1 MPLRHFGPGLRTLR
15 LRLYCT
21 YGTPVLKNLDCW
33 PPLPLV
39 VNYGGFPTLPPP
51 SPEDEDNIMAA
62 LELSDRVCSISL
74 TVSTSLLNRLST
86 ISKPFSV
93 LEELVLLSQDVD
105 IPMSKYLSEFL
116 WGNHL
121 RILHST
127 GLSFPSFPRL
137 PSQDLVDLRLQ
148 EITIWKIS
156 PEQVANALCGM
167 TQLQSLS
174 FHFLFFTP
182 RPNDF
187 SIPPPSGGRIL
198 LPALTYFKYRASS
211 QYLNALVARIDAP
224 CLRDFDIT
232 YFSQPTLDASQLGG
246 FIDRVGAWMSPL
258 QADIVLAERAISV
271 TFTEPEDLRI
281 KTVRESDDTD
291 DGHWLRL
298 IRMFGG
304 TKHLSVARQLATDIL
319 RALRPADEGHGNLLP
334 ALQSLRVFLQGVS
347 TSAPLLDSVQSFLTQ
362 RPLSGHPI
370 QLHYVSL
377 PEAEPIPNH
386 TQLHS
391 SRQVLEQASRIPNT
405 FQPSMSTPMFAS
417 LTQVSMN
424 GAPSSILAQ
433 SAGAVSIQRPTA
445 EEVAYA
451 KRRIEEEKRAF
462 NQSFDGTTGSFQR
475 NVLILFVLG
484 NTEKYIHIA
493 FAALRK
499 EDIVRRMFAMM
510 ASTKFQLEESKK
522 PNPRYIL
529 ELHTIREMLQEGSS
543 MDKGLRT
550 VLGFKLV
557 HRNMRNSHLLWVPFA
572 QLAPPAAPS
581 VTRPPPT
588 RLFQPGHRKKQSQT
602 QAPGAAM
609 STPTPP
615 PLPTVSTPTPQAATP
630 YIAALSSQTLKSP
643 KGKSAVKPKPQARR
657 KVSAK
662 TNGIETATF
671 VPAVASTP
679 TSSTPVETKRDV
691 NRIRE
696 DEADG
701 ATRGGASTSSSCRA
715 PLNQELLLDSHHL
728 ENDESKQRCWPDSE
742 SPFPFTFIDNAAPK
756 IPCDPVNVEQSR
768 QVSIDAQTQ
777 WTLGSVSLKF
787 ALSDLWV
794 GPLCSRSRPECG
806 GGGGGDGP
814 SQFPSKSTV
823 DLSEL
828 ALRLDWYK
836 LSGRPW
842 R

>member
-1 MPLRHFGPGLRTLR
+1 MEATLVLRFDRGYSVLMDLSSTGDAATKIGSSDDILLIIFRHYIDASPPFWSRLAHVCRTWRQIIFYSTRSLR

-148 EITIWKIS
+148 EITIWKFS

-187 SIPPPSGGRIL
+187 SIPPPSGGRIV

-271 TFTEPEDLRI
+271 TFTEPGADALTRLRLEISCQQLDQQLSSLSQTCGHFSSFLFNVEDLRI

-304 TKHLSVARQLATDIL
+304 TKHLSVTRQLATDIL
-319 RALRPADEGHGNLLP
+319 RALRPADEAHGNLLP

-347 TSAPLLDSVQSFLTQ
+347 ASAPLLDSVESFLTQ
-362 RPLSGHPI
+362 RPLSSHPI

-377 PEAEPIPNH
+377 REAEPIPNH

-424 GAPSSILAQ
+424 GAPSSILTQ

-462 NQSFDGTTGSFQR
+462 NQSLFYLCFIFQILSHSLQVSTELQTLRFQR
-475 NVLILFVLG
+475 V
-484 NTEKYIHIA
+484 
-493 FAALRK
+493 
-499 EDIVRRMFAMM
+499 
-510 ASTKFQLEESKK
+510 
-522 PNPRYIL
+522 
-529 ELHTIREMLQEGSS
+529 
-543 MDKGLRT
+543 
-550 VLGFKLV
+550 GFK
-557 HRNMRNSHLLWVPFA
+557 SIP
-572 QLAPPAAPS
+572 
-581 VTRPPPT
+581 
-588 RLFQPGHRKKQSQT
+588 
-602 QAPGAAM
+602 
-609 STPTPP
+609 
-615 PLPTVSTPTPQAATP
+615 
-630 YIAALSSQTLKSP
+630 
-643 KGKSAVKPKPQARR
+643 
-657 KVSAK
+657 
-662 TNGIETATF
+662 
-671 VPAVASTP
+671 
-679 TSSTPVETKRDV
+679 
-691 NRIRE
+691 
-696 DEADG
+696 
-701 ATRGGASTSSSCRA
+701 
-715 PLNQELLLDSHHL
+715 
-728 ENDESKQRCWPDSE
+728 EN
-742 SPFPFTFIDNAAPK
+742 
-756 IPCDPVNVEQSR
+756 
-768 QVSIDAQTQ
+768 
-777 WTLGSVSLKF
+777 
-787 ALSDLWV
+787 
-794 GPLCSRSRPECG
+794 
-806 GGGGGDGP
+806 
-814 SQFPSKSTV
+814 
-823 DLSEL
+823 
-828 ALRLDWYK
+828 
-836 LSGRPW
+836 
-842 R
+842 